1 MKITLNG
8 ESRDLP
14 EAATVT
20 QMLALLGYGERRV
33 AVELNR
39 AVVPKSRHASQ
50 VLADGDR
57 VEIIQAIGGG

>member
-14 EAATVT
+14 EAATVAE
-20 QMLALLGYGERRV
+20 MLVLLGHGERRV

-39 AVVPKSRHASQ
+39 TVVPKSRHATQ
-50 VLADGDR
+50 PLAEGDR

>member
-57 VEIIQAIGGG
+57 IEIIQAIGGG

>member
-20 QMLALLGYGERRV
+20 QMLAALGYGERRV

-39 AVVPKSRHASQ
+39 AVVPKSRHATQ
-50 VLADGDR
+50 VLAEGDR
-57 VEIIQAIGGG
+57 IEIIQAIGGG